1 MQATTQRPPLIGMN
15 LDALT
20 KVVLSGGMQKFVAKQ
35 LAEWLYKKKVT
46 RFDEM
51 VNISKKN
58 REWLEANYVTG
69 REAPLSRQKS
79 ADGTVKYLFDVG
91 SGNDIESV
99 YIPDHD
105 RATLCVSSQAGC
117 KMNCYFCATGRLGF
131 RAQLTAAQIIN
142 QVLSIPPGSQARRDS
157 GHGAHQCGVYG
168 NGGAS

>member
-69 REAPLSRQKS
+69 REAPAVASEISRRHS
-79 ADGTVKYLFDVG
+79 EISFRCG
-91 SGNDIESV
+91 
-99 YIPDHD
+99 
-105 RATLCVSSQAGC
+105 RAAMT
-117 KMNCYFCATGRLGF
+117 
-131 RAQLTAAQIIN
+131 
-142 QVLSIPPGSQARRDS
+142 
-157 GHGAHQCGVYG
+157 
-168 NGGAS
+168 